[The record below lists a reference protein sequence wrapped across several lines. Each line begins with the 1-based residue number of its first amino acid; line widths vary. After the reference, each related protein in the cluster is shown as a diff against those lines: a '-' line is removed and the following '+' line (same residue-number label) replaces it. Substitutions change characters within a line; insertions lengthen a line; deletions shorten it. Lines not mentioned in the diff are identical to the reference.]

1 MEQIGLNLNPRD
13 LKARKIIN
21 KLKKG
26 LPAQLKFEHLTGDPS
41 TVISV
46 APNVAK
52 KIRSSLRMGK
62 GLRMKLSPGE
72 AESMSGDYNF
82 TAGGRIS
89 FGSIGRKMDKGLS
102 SISRKTK
109 RGIKGIEKG
118 FKRVGQEFEDLE
130 DDADEGINTMA
141 RRTRRGVKSG
151 LRQVGREFE
160 DFGEDTREG
169 FKQAG
174 REIKRGAESKT
185 GRRIIKGL
193 VDLTS
198 DYVIPAM
205 AGTAG
210 AYFGA
215 DPEAMAEMGALGG
228 DYLQKHARS
237 KGYGIRKLKPAVKH
251 LGLPQGKGFFKTLK
265 KMTGI
270 NRSQVIKGVKS
281 VARKAVG
288 NASEIAGKAVAEAT
302 GNESAG
308 RRIAKIIKTTGDTA
322 IKTESGKKT
331 LGAMAKATKREALNM
346 GVEVVDDY
354 IDNSGLPSYAKS
366 AASNALKGK
375 YPSASEFIDDVA
387 EGALGSVLTNGS
399 GMKQTF
405 NKGRRLM
412 GAGMA
417 IPNQNVYLTNQ
428 KVAVYKGGR
437 LGGESPQFIPVSG
450 SIGSAYT
457 PYVSAGTPMQ
467 PMKGGNGLFAG
478 SQGRG
483 LY

>member
-41 TVISV
+41 TFISV
-46 APNVAK
+46 APGVAK

-62 GLRMKLSPGE
+62 GLRMKLSPSE

-89 FGSIGRKMDKGLS
+89 FSSIGRKMDKGLS

-109 RGIKGIEKG
+109 KGIKGIEKG
-118 FKRVGQEFEDLE
+118 FKRVG
-130 DDADEGINTMA
+130 
-141 RRTRRGVKSG
+141 K
-151 LRQVGREFE
+151 EFE
-160 DFGEDTREG
+160 DFGDDVEED
-169 FKQAG
+169 FKLAG
-174 REIKRGAESKT
+174 RETKRGLVHAGKEIKRGAESKT
-185 GRRIIKGL
+185 GRRIIRGL
-193 VDLTS
+193 VDATA
-198 DYVIPAM
+198 DYVIPAL

-237 KGYGIRKLKPAVKH
+237 KGYGIRKMKPAV
-251 LGLPQGKGFFKTLK
+251 LPVEINQGKGFFKTLK
-265 KMTGI
+265 KVTGI

-281 VARKAVG
+281 VARKAVS
-288 NASEIAGKAVAEAT
+288 NASEIAGQAVAEAT

-308 RRIAKIIKTTGDTA
+308 RRIAKIIKKTGDTA

-366 AASNALKGK
+366 AASKALKGK

-483 LY
+483 LF